1 MARNSGKGSSNGAA
15 STPPAGK
22 QTVIKGIPTS
32 RFAKG
37 RLKETTPLN
46 AKKDGRHVLSM
57 EGLQQGILV
66 LWPEKGTAKEEP
78 YIAPLYKELVDHPE
92 VMEELCINAITYR
105 KGEDGETAMKQNPTS
120 TYDWKQLICII
131 GVEDNTSEARMEIAD
146 KIITHYNAG
155 ATTALYKYPKKMRFG
170 RDLTQDPPRSVDALL
185 LDKDVL
191 GLMCTAYPKHRPED
205 LAEFDEIMEPFWT
218 EIGHGRDF
226 IENYQVEGENK
237 DDEE

>member
-78 YIAPLYKELVDHPE
+78 YIAPH
-92 VMEELCINAITYR
+92 
-105 KGEDGETAMKQNPTS
+105 S
-120 TYDWKQLICII
+120 T
-131 GVEDNTSEARMEIAD
+131 
-146 KIITHYNAG
+146 
-155 ATTALYKYPKKMRFG
+155 
-170 RDLTQDPPRSVDALL
+170 RS
-185 LDKDVL
+185 
-191 GLMCTAYPKHRPED
+191 
-205 LAEFDEIMEPFWT
+205 W
-218 EIGHGRDF
+218 
-226 IENYQVEGENK
+226 
-237 DDEE
+237 